1 MTNDIGMIKAVQP
14 SVAQTHPT
22 APIGRA
28 EKGVNGTVDTV
39 AEPRAT
45 EAAKEQEPLDDVVN
59 DLNDLVRDLHREL
72 QFSVDQ
78 DSGSTVIKVVDRET
92 DEVVRQIPSEELMVL
107 RKRLQEAAGVIFNDS
122 A

>member
-22 APIGRA
+22 APIGPAQKDVPMVGGSKPARGA
-28 EKGVNGTVDTV
+28 AD
-39 AEPRAT
+39 
-45 EAAKEQEPLDDVVN
+45 AAKEQEPLDEVVS
-59 DLNDLVRDLHREL
+59 DLNNLVRDLQREL
-72 QFSVDQ
+72 QFSVDE

-92 DEVVRQIPSEELMVL
+92 DEVVRQIPSEELMNL
-107 RKRLQEAAGVIFNDS
+107 RKRLEKAAGVFFEDS